1 MQRKAQHQ
9 CDESNVDGATAA
21 AVADDV
27 GGGEVVGVSGPVHQV
42 NVLFEQTRLSQV

>member
-9 CDESNVDGATAA
+9 CDESNVDGAT